1 MEKII
6 GIATLILLLSA
17 QGLSADS
24 FPTAQGKADN
34 KNHFV
39 CWVPWASTGR
49 PAPAALNNHLRY
61 AASTLYYQTGARV
74 ITYPCV
80 PLVDVFLDDDL
91 RDNRLLGQRRCRV
104 WPLSP
109 GNVCIESSVRI
120 NPYAVKKVAQI
131 KNLSESLFEQHVW
144 CHEYGHS
151 FGLQH
156 HGASGDCMT
165 NLMETTRSYSSHH
178 LTHIRTL

>member
-1 MEKII
+1 MEKLL
-6 GIATLILLLSA
+6 GITALILLLSA
-17 QGLSADS
+17 QGVSADS

-74 ITYPCV
+74 IPWGCV
-80 PLVDVFLDDDL
+80 PLVDVFLNDDL
-91 RDNRLLGQRRCRV
+91 RDGGLLGQRYCRV
-104 WPLSP
+104 WPLSA
-109 GNVCIESSVRI
+109 GNVCVESSVRV
-120 NPYAVKKVAQI
+120 NTPLVKRVAIAKKLHQ
-131 KNLSESLFEQHVW
+131 SSFEQHVW

-165 NLMETTRSYSSHH
+165 NVMEATLRYKSD
-178 LTHIRTL
+178 HIYHIKSL